1 MTINDLWTILREN
14 EIDSSLVQIND
25 SITDDVFFLTKT
37 MINTM
42 LDIVKEALLL
52 NRKAFQAKKKLLLTC

>member
-52 NRKAFQAKKKLLLTC
+52 NRKAYLLKRIISNNQ